1 MNLKI
6 TENQVDNLL
15 KMVLSEE
22 RKKLISENWTRNGD
36 ANGYWKILYDTL
48 KKGGIPV
55 KLEIANDPA
64 KSKYMYWGMWIIW
77 KDLTKNGGYPIT
89 FTPPSKENF
98 LFKFKD
104 NGNKYVG
111 QSSLDRISLDSECS
125 GYYYPMNLS
134 LFKKDQKD
142 VTVTLY
148 KDVIEKPDAING
160 FKCTFKTFKWLTDAS
175 NIKSEKTK
183 KEAKSAWDTTLGPF
197 LEKNKPPSTTY
208 YKGRTQQSLTYKT
221 GQGLQ
226 FRSDGTVHYP
236 KGGVKDGDI
245 IQYGTWKWDAKSGK
259 PIVKNLNG
267 QTLDIGQVMY
277 NPYQQ
282 LVAGDAEA
290 EKLAKQIFTD
300 LKKAFDYDNDGDW
313 TDYDRTNETL
323 AMNAINKI
331 KDKNVLEKLNAKIA
345 AGGFKNIQNVEQWFK
360 LEMSDWDPKE
370 WDVIATRLNSLG
382 YSVPKAGT
390 IGKIYG
396 YTVGGAINMVDKG
409 ITAAEDK
416 FNYAN
421 KQTAVKKY
429 TQPQALKILETQ
441 VNPDVDFLAEIILN
455 ASRWFG
461 DDEVIVAK
469 AFSRINN
476 KQRYEK
482 IKALLKQDPMTYV
495 RTFLSKK
502 EIERPVSDNLPSIL
516 ASYNDIFNT
525 DKLKIKKLEGVNP
538 DSPEFAKILKN
549 NLIFTPEN
557 PRGTKPDYVN
567 TTPNTVSMNA
577 IKMGPGSDKY
587 IKGDTALVPKDFGW
601 NLNTNTYPIPKPYP
615 MEWINAYKKSVG
627 RLNLETKFR
636 RLTPRQQII
645 ENIVESYKNKYSK
658 KVINELN
665 DGAATDRYVQSTTER
680 IGKNA
685 REKALED
692 ALLKPI
698 QDMQNWN
705 SELARQKSLIPQRCS
720 KPLEYTVRTSCTTDP
735 LGMNQPAKFVTNNYE
750 HTEKISM
757 YSLCANYGGLWIK
770 GATTASLTCTCRDM
784 VSPLF
789 GKIEVTNI
797 RNEEAIQ
804 DCKTGGG
811 KLYSY
816 VNIGQEINS
825 QQSSTDWTDPQSW
838 IKATKEVVRWSTL
851 IASIIFP
858 AASPIINVIGGL
870 AEFGLSA
877 AEGNVADASV
887 ALFFTVLPGL
897 KVLNIEQKVFESI
910 GRKIITSNGAGMTA
924 KEVEALYKMMD
935 AEKLIADGIYKGVG
949 REAQM
954 ISKLADTKIT
964 ANMTRQEIT
973 AIMSA
978 RTTKAMTKEVAKA
991 GTQAVGLQDAKIK
1004 LDDLTKKGLAFGQ
1017 NLQQKATRE
1026 V

>member
-1 MNLKI
+1 MDLKI

-36 ANGYWKILYDTL
+36 SNGYWKILYDVL
-48 KKGGIPV
+48 KKNGIPV
-55 KLEIANDPA
+55 KLQYANDPV
-64 KSKYMYWGMWIIW
+64 KSTFMWWGSWVIW
-77 KDLTKNGGYPIT
+77 KDLTKNGGYPIS
-89 FTPPSKENF
+89 FTTAAKNN
-98 LFKFKD
+98 LYFKFRE

-111 QSSLDRISLDSECS
+111 QSSLDRILLDSECIN
-125 GYYYPMNLS
+125 YYYRMNNN
-134 LFKKDQKD
+134 LFKSDQKTTFKKLAND
-142 VTVTLY
+142 MSNQGKT
-148 KDVIEKPDAING
+148 IP
-160 FKCTFKTFKWLTDAS
+160 FKCIALNFSIKT
-175 NIKSEKTK
+175 EKLIEDG
-183 KEAKSAWDTTLGPF
+183 KETRKERLNAWDTSIGPF
-197 LEKNKPPSTTY
+197 LEKNKPSNATFDNNESIKSYTYSTGRKLMF
-208 YKGRTQQSLTYKT
+208 YKS
-221 GQGLQ
+221 
-226 FRSDGTVHYP
+226 
-236 KGGVKDGDI
+236 GGVYYPDKGIKGNYPTRYAD
-245 IQYGTWKWDAKSGK
+245 WEWDNKKGILLITNTK
-259 PIVKNLNG
+259 G
-267 QTLDIGQVMY
+267 QKLDIGQVIY
-277 NPYQQ
+277 DPYTQFI
-282 LVAGDAEA
+282 LGDVED
-290 EKLAKQIFTD
+290 EKLANQIFTD

-313 TDYDRTNETL
+313 DDYDRTNETL

-331 KDKNVLEKLNAKIA
+331 KNKGVLEKLNAKIA

-360 LEMSDWDPKE
+360 LEMSDWDPDE
-370 WDVIATRLNSLG
+370 WDAIAVKLNSLG

-409 ITAAEDK
+409 ITAVEDK

-421 KQTAVKKY
+421 KQTAVRKY
-429 TQPQALKILETQ
+429 TQPQALQILENQ
-441 VNPDVDFLAEIILN
+441 VSPAVDFLAEVILN

-461 DDEVIVAK
+461 DDEIVVAK
-469 AFSRINN
+469 AFSRINT
-476 KQRYEK
+476 KQRYDQ
-482 IKALLKQDPMTYV
+482 IKALLKQDPMTYI

-502 EIERPVSDNLPSIL
+502 EIERPVSENLPSIL
-516 ASYNDIFNT
+516 SSYNDLFA
-525 DKLKIKKLEGVNP
+525 DKLKIKQLEGIDPN
-538 DSPEFAKILKN
+538 SPEFAKILKN

-557 PRGTKPDYVN
+557 PRGTKPNYVN
-567 TTPNTVSMNA
+567 TTPNTVLMNA

-680 IGKNA
+680 IGQNA

-705 SELARQKSLIPQRCS
+705 SELARQKSLIPQRCA
-720 KPLEYTVRTSCTTDP
+720 KPLEYTVHTSCTTDP

-757 YSLCANYGGLWIK
+757 YSLCTNYGGLWVK
-770 GATTASLTCTCRDM
+770 GATTASLTCSCRDM

-789 GKIEVTNI
+789 GKIEITKI

-804 DCKTGGG
+804 ECKNGGG
-811 KLYSY
+811 KLYSW
-816 VNIGQEINS
+816 VNIGQEINWK
-825 QQSSTDWTDPQSW
+825 QSSTDWSDPQSW
-838 IKATKEVVRWSTL
+838 LKATKEVVRWSTL
-851 IASIIFP
+851 IASLLFP
-858 AASPIINVIGGL
+858 AAGPIITAIGGI
-870 AEFGLSA
+870 AELGISI
-877 AEGNVADASV
+877 AEGNNADAAV

-897 KVLNIEQKVFESI
+897 KILNIEEKVFESI
-910 GRKIITSNGAGMTA
+910 GRKLLTKNGSAMTA
-924 KEVEALYKMMD
+924 EEVEVVYKMMD
-935 AEKLIADGIYKGVG
+935 AEELIATSIYNGVG
-949 REAQM
+949 SEAKM
-954 ISKLADTKIT
+954 ISKLAETKIT
-964 ANMTRQEIT
+964 ANMTRKEIT

-991 GTQAVGLQDAKIK
+991 GTQSVGLEDAKIK
-1004 LDDLTKKGLAFGQ
+1004 LDDLTKKGLAYGQ
-1017 NLQQKATRE
+1017 NLQQKVTRE